1 MDIYR
6 SAVGMN
12 ITVRE
17 DFSTF
22 SRPQKQNA
30 KKNAIVTG
38 AIGFLVV
45 SLIVTQIM
53 GINTC
58 ELSTIVTAIYEAI
71 LGVVVSTLFA
81 YFALKS
87 YEKKVKYTRR
97 DK

>member
-38 AIGFLVV
+38 VASNTFFEKIPEGG
-45 SLIVTQIM
+45 VTFWGQ
-53 GINTC
+53 
-58 ELSTIVTAIYEAI
+58 
-71 LGVVVSTLFA
+71 
-81 YFALKS
+81 KS
-87 YEKKVKYTRR
+87 DSQQWR
-97 DK
+97 DKNF